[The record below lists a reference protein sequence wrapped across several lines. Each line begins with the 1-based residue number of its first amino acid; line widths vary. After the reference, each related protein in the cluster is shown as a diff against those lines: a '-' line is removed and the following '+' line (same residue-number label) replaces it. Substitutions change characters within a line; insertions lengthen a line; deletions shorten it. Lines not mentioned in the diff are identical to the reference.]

1 MKKLL
6 ISAMAL
12 LPLAALAQKPYTV
25 NGNVKNLKTG
35 DKVYLIYNAAGNNV
49 TDSATVTDG
58 NFMFKGTL
66 DKPVRG
72 NLFLNTNPYVN
83 RPAQGV
89 VLDFL
94 PLYVEPGQL
103 KITASDSL
111 KNAVIS
117 GSPINTDNK
126 KLADISKPITS
137 QLEALNNEY
146 ANLSDSLKK
155 DQKTMEGIQNR
166 YETASAG
173 LPPIIYTFVKNNPN
187 SFVSLSSLMQLAS
200 DPDQAAEAQK
210 AFIMLSPAL
219 KETAE
224 GKKLAQTFDAA
235 SKTSV
240 GVMAMNFTQ
249 NDVNGKPVSLSDFKG
264 KYVLL
269 DFWAS
274 WCGPCRQ
281 ENPNVV
287 IAYNKYKAKGFTVL
301 GVSLDQ
307 PGKKDAWVKAIADD
321 KLDWAQVS
329 DLKFWN
335 NDVAVMYGIRSI
347 PANFLID
354 PTGKIIGKGLRG
366 EALESKLAE
375 IFDSKSK

>member
-1 MKKLL
+1 
-6 ISAMAL
+6 MAL
-12 LPLAALAQKPYTV
+12 LPIAALAQKPYTV
-25 NGNVKNLKTG
+25 NGNIKNLKTG
-35 DKVYLIYNAAGNNV
+35 DKVYLIYSADGKNV
-49 TDSATVTDG
+49 TDSAMVTNG

-66 DKPVRG
+66 DKPVRA
-72 NLFLNTNPYVN
+72 NMFLNMNPYVT
-83 RPAQGV
+83 RPAQGIT
-89 VLDFL
+89 LDFL
-94 PLYVEPGQL
+94 PLYVEPGNL

-111 KNAVIS
+111 KNATIS
-117 GSPINTDNK
+117 GSQLNVDNK
-126 KLADISKPITS
+126 KLEELSKPITV
-137 QLEALNNEY
+137 QMAALNAEY
-146 ANLSDSLKK
+146 AGLSDSLKK
-155 DQKTMEGIQNR
+155 DNKTIQDLQSR
-166 YETASAG
+166 FEKVSAG
-173 LPPIIYTFVKNNPN
+173 LPPIIMNFVKDNPN
-187 SFVSLSSLMQLAS
+187 SFVSLSSLMQLAG

-210 AFIMLSPAL
+210 AFATLSPAL
-219 KETAE
+219 KESVE
-224 GKKLAQTFDAA
+224 GKKLKQIFDAA
-235 SKTSV
+235 SKTAV

-321 KLDWAQVS
+321 KLDWTQVS

-335 NDVAVMYGIRSI
+335 NDVAIMYGIRSI

-366 EALESKLAE
+366 EALDNKLAE
-375 IFDSKSK
+375 LFDSKSK